1 MRSRGRFTEDNLR
14 RAYQH
19 ELADIISI
27 VKHAAVGDP
36 LLSAEERVR
45 AGRTFTPEQERWLG
59 LIRNHLVENLA
70 VDREDFRLHPRR
82 RYLGPREPRL

>member
-1 MRSRGRFTEDNLR
+1 MEGTL
-14 RAYQH
+14 
-19 ELADIISI
+19 SI

-45 AGRTFTPEQERWLG
+45 AGRTFTPEQECWLN

-82 RYLGPREPRL
+82 RYLGSRDPRF